1 VEGERSPG
9 RELLT
14 IDDVARVAGVS
25 RSTVSLV
32 LRNSPLVAEATN
44 RKVREA
50 IDKLGYVYNR
60 KAAIRARLSHL
71 IGIVIPDLSNPF
83 FSEMTAGIDEV
94 LNESGWVSLV
104 GNSWDSAAK
113 QGLIVQRMQEHK
125 VDALIICPAV
135 DSPPGLVRT
144 LTGNGLAVLE
154 VMRRLD
160 PTMEHYL
167 GIDYEQ
173 GIGLA
178 VDHLAGLG
186 HRAIVFLGG
195 EMQHS
200 AAAERRS
207 GFEAA
212 MLRHGLAPQY
222 KPCPLTRAGAAVA
235 VAELYAGA
243 ERPTALVC
251 FNDVVAMGAMAGLD
265 RLGLRVGKDVSVVGF
280 DNVAESAFVRPPLS
294 TIDSSARQL
303 GMEAGRRMLDS
314 IRKNARDTAGAKMP
328 TQLVLRESTGP
339 APAALA

>member
-1 VEGERSPG
+1 VAGEKGPG

-32 LRNSPLVAEATN
+32 LRNSSLVAEATN

-50 IDKLGYVYNR
+50 IDRLGYVYNR

-71 IGIVIPDLSNPF
+71 IGIVIPDLGNPF

-104 GNSWDSAAK
+104 GSSWDSAAK

-125 VDALIICPAV
+125 VDALIICPAA
-135 DSPPGLVRT
+135 DSPPGLVRGVA
-144 LTGNGLAVLE
+144 GNGLPVLE
-154 VMRRLD
+154 VLRRLD
-160 PTMEHYL
+160 PAMEHYL

-173 GIGLA
+173 GVGLA

-186 HRAIVFLGG
+186 HTAIVFLGG
-195 EMQHS
+195 ELQHS

-207 GFEAA
+207 GFECA
-212 MLRHGLAPQY
+212 MLRHRLTPHY
-222 KPCPLTRAGAAVA
+222 KPCPLTRAGAALA
-235 VAELYAGA
+235 VGELFAA
-243 ERPTALVC
+243 ARPTALVC

-265 RLGLRVGKDVSVVGF
+265 RLGLKVGRDVSVVGF

-303 GMEAGRRMLDS
+303 GMEAARRMLDS
-314 IRKNARDTAGAKMP
+314 IGKNAPEPAGAKMP
-328 TQLVLRESTGP
+328 TRLIVRQSTGP
-339 APAALA
+339 APAG